1 MSLFTT
7 ATGLAGAGWFTTFL
21 HNGFQ
26 RFVFAHAFFV
36 VVVVVSFFSTPTN
49 TTAFQHVEAKMKY
62 KGRGN
67 YFDGVIVELKQKN
80 KRAKI
85 LWDTDL
91 SFSSL
96 PCRNLRHHDNSRVT
110 PEMVRIH
117 TRKIFRYNTNSL
129 NCVQR
134 SWVGKMVQAPVHPL
148 GKAEEFLNE
157 AKVVDVKYSLGGI
170 FLHDVL
176 PYPYPLSIFVCANS
190 FQQPRVWAS
199 LH

>member
-1 MSLFTT
+1 MFATT
-7 ATGLAGAGWFTTFL
+7 CHSAALLALKKRNIQHNPILAPILTQDTRAAKGLAGACWFTTFL

-26 RFVFAHAFFV
+26 RFVFATRLLLLLLFP
-36 VVVVVSFFSTPTN
+36 FSTPTN
-49 TTAFQHVEAKMKY
+49 TTAFQHVEAKMKC

-67 YFDGVIVELKQKN
+67 YFDGVIVELKQKT

-117 TRKIFRYNTNSL
+117 TRKNFRYKT
-129 NCVQR
+129 
-134 SWVGKMVQAPVHPL
+134 
-148 GKAEEFLNE
+148 
-157 AKVVDVKYSLGGI
+157 
-170 FLHDVL
+170 
-176 PYPYPLSIFVCANS
+176 
-190 FQQPRVWAS
+190 
-199 LH
+199 